1 MTVISISESS
11 TQSLLGDE
19 LNSRIA
25 NSIGVFWKNKLG
37 LPGPAIQI
45 TETSSGDSIRTDH
58 VVGVLKVGERI
69 LEIFPKFLIGQNRN
83 DWHQPFLN
91 LVRYAHGSPNRSSEQ
106 VPSRIVRASS
116 FADMVGIIFND
127 ELSRSFSRGLPRSY
141 NERIGTST
149 MLEGALDLSR
159 LNSMVVFDG
168 KIPFR
173 SPFLSTTSSISELIG
188 WSTRRLAS
196 LCSAPELVSDLV
208 RWNKR
213 FTESGNHRL
222 PPNWKAIKL
231 PRSFG
236 YLQPLIEIGQLL
248 ANSQFPGVEYGR
260 SNIGF
265 PGFIWRTADIYEKA
279 IYRLNADAL
288 IGTGVVVSKKT
299 FPLLSVDGSLIVR
312 TVPDLVYSKQG
323 ISLLV
328 GDAKYKNRRAG
339 PETSDTYQV
348 MAAADVTG
356 CPISVLFYPSNGSAI
371 GIQKLDVSGFGQA
384 RQIAVIDVGLE
395 CFATQ
400 TSLKRAQNVLRLYLL
415 ELLSNKQVPVVG

>member
-1 MTVISISESS
+1 MTIVSIAESS
-11 TQSLLGDE
+11 SQVLVGDR
-19 LNSRIA
+19 LDSRVA

-69 LEIFPKFLIGQNRN
+69 LEIFPKFLIGQDRD

-91 LVRYAHGSPNRSSEQ
+91 LVRYAHGHASRSSEE
-106 VPSRIVRASS
+106 VPARIVPASS
-116 FADMVGIIFND
+116 FADMVGVIFND
-127 ELSRSFSRGLPRSY
+127 ELKRSFIRGLPRSY
-141 NERIGTST
+141 SERVGTST

-173 SPFLSTTSSISELIG
+173 SPFLSTKSAISGLIG
-188 WSTRRLAS
+188 WSAGRLAS

-208 RWNKR
+208 RWNQR

-248 ANSQFPGVEYGR
+248 ADSQFPGVEYGV

-265 PGFIWRTADIYEKA
+265 PGFIWRTADIYERA

-288 IGTGVVVSKKT
+288 IGTGVVVSKKS
-299 FPLLSVDGSLIVR
+299 FSLLSVEGSSIVR
-312 TVPDLVYSKQG
+312 TIPDLVYSKQG
-323 ISLLV
+323 ISVLV

-356 CPISVLFYPSNGSAI
+356 CPRSVLFYPSNGSAI
-371 GIQKLDVSGFGQA
+371 SVQKLDVSGFGQA
-384 RQIAVIDVGLE
+384 RQIAVIDVGLD

-400 TSLKRAQNVLRLYLL
+400 SSLEEAKNVLRSYLL
-415 ELLSNKQVPVVG
+415 ELLGNKQISVVR